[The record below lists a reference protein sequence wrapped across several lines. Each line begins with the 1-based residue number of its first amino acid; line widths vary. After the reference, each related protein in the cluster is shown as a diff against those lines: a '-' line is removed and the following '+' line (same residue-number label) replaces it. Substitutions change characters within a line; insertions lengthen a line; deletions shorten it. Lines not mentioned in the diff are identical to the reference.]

1 MSAFS
6 QGVGINGTG
15 NAPAAS
21 SMLDVSSTN
30 TGLLIPRLALTQTT
44 SASPVTSPV
53 TSLLV
58 YNTATVNDVTPG
70 YYYWNGSAWARIL
83 SGAAGS
89 GLVDYLARWTPNGY
103 SLGIG
108 VTRDNNST
116 VGINVAP
123 SGSYRLYVDAASS
136 MTSVRG
142 IYSSTRFGDLGAA
155 NYGVYGQYDANINGR
170 IGDNNNGVYGQYSST
185 RYGMLGNAAYGTY
198 GQYDANIKGFFGSSL
213 YGVYGQYDANNYGYI
228 GSSTEGGYF
237 HGGIASSSESYA
249 RIAKSNWEG
258 IYAYAYNDDAIEG
271 HTANSSY
278 YAVKGVNDNTTAGIG
293 IRGDGYQAG
302 IMGNSATGTGIFALG
317 TTTGLYASATTG
329 SGIDS
334 RTTSTN
340 QFHYGIFGFNMT
352 TLGNGIVGVG
362 NNEATY
368 YVINGGSGGVFNGYQ
383 NSATYYGMGVYG
395 RGENVNAYG
404 AAGGYFQGYVG
415 TNYSYA
421 YVALYS
427 GGTQYKIT
435 GSGTVSTIVKNTN
448 QDLVTLH
455 CPETPEVYFQDF
467 GEAQLVNGKTHIDI
481 DPTFA
486 KNIAVNEKHP
496 LHVIIQLYDD
506 ENCKGVIV
514 KNRTQNGFDIVELN
528 NGTSNAKLSWFITAN
543 RADELNE
550 NGEVISKYQ
559 DLRFEKGAKPS
570 EVSGTKTDSNLP
582 KIEEPEKNSN

>member
-1 MSAFS
+1 MKKLSLLILLISISFMSAFS
-6 QGVGINGTG
+6 QGVGINNT
-15 NAPAAS
+15 NSAPDAS

-30 TGLLIPRLALTQTT
+30 KGLLLPRLALTQTT

-70 YYYWNGSAWARIL
+70 YYYWNGSAWVRFI
-83 SGAAGS
+83 SGSTANLTFNNSGS
-89 GLVDYLARWTPNGY
+89 GSASGTVYNGTTPYTISYNTIGAVGGSGTTDYLARWTTG
-103 SLGIG
+103 STLGTG

-116 VGINVAP
+116 VGINIAP
-123 SGSYRLYVDAASS
+123 SVSYRLYVDGASA

-142 IYSSTRFGDLGAA
+142 LYSATRFGDLGTS
-155 NYGVYGQYDANINGR
+155 NYGA
-170 IGDNNNGVYGQYSST
+170 
-185 RYGMLGNAAYGTY
+185 
-198 GQYDANIKGFFGSSL
+198 
-213 YGVYGQYDANNYGYI
+213 YGQYDANNYGYI
-228 GSSTEGGYF
+228 GSSAQGGYF
-237 HGGIASSSESYA
+237 HGGVASSSESYVKLA
-249 RIAKSNWEG
+249 VSNWEG
-258 IYAYAYNDDAIEG
+258 VYAYAYNDDAIEA
-271 HTANSSY
+271 HAASSSY
-278 YAVKGVNDNTTAGIG
+278 YAIKGTNDNASGGIG

-302 IMGNSATGTGIFALG
+302 IMGNSANGTGVFAFG

-329 SGIDS
+329 LGVDS
-334 RTTSTN
+334 RTSSTN
-340 QFHYGIFGFNMT
+340 QFHYATFGFNSAT
-352 TLGNGIVGVG
+352 NGTGIAGVG

-368 YVINGGSGGVFNGYQ
+368 YILNGGSGGAFNGYQ
-383 NSATYYGMGVYG
+383 NSATYYGIGVYG

-404 AAGGYFQGYVG
+404 GVGGYFQGYVSS
-415 TNYSYA
+415 NSSYA
-421 YVALYS
+421 YVAAYFS
-427 GGTQYKIT
+427 GTQYKIT
-435 GSGTVSTIVKNTN
+435 GSGTVSTIVKDNN
-448 QDLVTLH
+448 NELVTLH

-467 GEAQLVNGKTHIDI
+467 GEAQLVNGKVHIDI

-486 KNIAVNEKHP
+486 KNIAVNDNHP

-514 KNRTQNGFDIVELN
+514 KNRTKNGFDVVELN
-528 NGTSNAKLSWFITAN
+528 NGTSNAKLSWFVTAN